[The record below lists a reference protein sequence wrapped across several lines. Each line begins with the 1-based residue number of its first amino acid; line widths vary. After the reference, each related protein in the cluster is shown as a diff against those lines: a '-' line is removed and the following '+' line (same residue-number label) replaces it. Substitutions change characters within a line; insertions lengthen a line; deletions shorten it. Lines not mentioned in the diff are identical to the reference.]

1 MYVTI
6 TYKWKW
12 FWRQSPLFLSF
23 YKWEDRLKAVSFL
36 ECDGRGACLCV
47 CTCVYVSLAVVVAV
61 VAEGDGEGEKG
72 GGRGEGGGGEKGME
86 EGNWGKKTRST
97 NTLPLHLSCYTIMGF
112 YNCFSYNFLKTYI
125 NNTHSLEKFI
135 TYKQTNKTSSMNP
148 TYTYYYC

>member
-1 MYVTI
+1 MILETI
-6 TYKWKW
+6 PSLPIILQMR
-12 FWRQSPLFLSF
+12 RQTQSSFLSGMWW
-23 YKWEDRLKAVSFL
+23 KGCVSV
-36 ECDGRGACLCV
+36 CV

-72 GGRGEGGGGEKGME
+72 GGRGEGGGGKKGME

-97 NTLPLHLSCYTIMGF
+97 NTVPLHLSCYTIMGF
-112 YNCFSYNFLKTYI
+112 YNSFSYNFLKTYI

-148 TYTYYYC
+148 TYRYYYC